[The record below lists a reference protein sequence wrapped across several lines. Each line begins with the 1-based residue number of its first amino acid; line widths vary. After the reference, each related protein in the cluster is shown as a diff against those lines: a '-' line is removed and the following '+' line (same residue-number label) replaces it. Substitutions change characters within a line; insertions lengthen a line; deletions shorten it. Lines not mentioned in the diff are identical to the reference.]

1 MDDQLIEKVACGCEI
16 LPEDWDLIICR
27 CEEVTRGEILEAINE
42 GATTTDEI
50 KRRTRAGMGLCQSKT
65 CCRSVQK
72 IIAELTGQPIS
83 NIPPFTSRPP
93 VRPVS
98 LSVLGSLTIDEVGK

>member
-1 MDDQLIEKVACGCEI
+1 MEEKLSEKVACGCEI
-16 LPEDWDLIICR
+16 MSEDWDLIICR
-27 CEEVTRGEILEAINE
+27 CEEVSRGDILRAINE
-42 GATTTDEI
+42 GAQTVEEI

-72 IIAELTGQPIS
+72 ILSEVTGKPIS

-98 LSVLGSLTIDEVGK
+98 IRILASLVEE